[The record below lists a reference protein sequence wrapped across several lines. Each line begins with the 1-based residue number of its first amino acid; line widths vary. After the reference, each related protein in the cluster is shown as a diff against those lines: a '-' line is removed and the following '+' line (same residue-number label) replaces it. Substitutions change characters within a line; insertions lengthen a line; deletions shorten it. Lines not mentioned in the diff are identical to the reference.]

1 MNVLGVDVMTRVAIL
16 HYAAPPI
23 VGSVESTIYHHARV
37 LAQPATTWALLPGA
51 VIKIKEMKRD

>member
-1 MNVLGVDVMTRVAIL
+1 MTRVAIL

>member
-1 MNVLGVDVMTRVAIL
+1 MTRVAIL

-37 LAQPATTWALLPGA
+37 LAQAGYDVG
-51 VIKIKEMKRD
+51 VIAGRGDQDQGDET